1 VKGVG
6 SNLNPE
12 LQTMIRIAI
21 VAAAAALLALPASAE
36 SIHISTVGKS
46 PEQVRHEVFKA
57 ANTLCAHETVGAS
70 FLIDEMRACVD
81 FTVKATFAQTPDP
94 ALKLARR

>member
-12 LQTMIRIAI
+12 PNTMIRIATL
-21 VAAAAALLALPASAE
+21 AALAAGFALPASAE
-36 SIHISTVGKS
+36 SIRISTVGKS

-57 ANTLCAHETVGAS
+57 ANTLCARETVGAT
-70 FLIDEMRACVD
+70 FLIEEMRACVD
-81 FTVKATFAQTPDP
+81 STVKKTLAQSLDP
-94 ALKLARR
+94 AVRLAQR